1 MCIRDRNDHRDIEM
15 EVGDEEGQVSS
26 EAAELVNTL
35 LERDPEKRLA
45 SALRIRE
52 FGFFKAVDW
61 ETLRQ
66 QEAPFVPETV
76 SPTDTSYFAEGK
88 MFKADDYFEYI
99 PNKPGMRKNLNMP
112 DFDFRTLN
120 VKSLAK
126 KNKEDALITI
136 RKLRRESAQPKIMT
150 PIVTNTLL
158 K

>member
-88 MFKADDYFEYI
+88 MFKADDYFEY
-99 PNKPGMRKNLNMP
+99 L
-112 DFDFRTLN
+112 
-120 VKSLAK
+120 SL
-126 KNKEDALITI
+126 IHI
-136 RKLRRESAQPKIMT
+136 CRCRRIERCRSRWSPYH
-150 PIVTNTLL
+150 
-158 K
+158 